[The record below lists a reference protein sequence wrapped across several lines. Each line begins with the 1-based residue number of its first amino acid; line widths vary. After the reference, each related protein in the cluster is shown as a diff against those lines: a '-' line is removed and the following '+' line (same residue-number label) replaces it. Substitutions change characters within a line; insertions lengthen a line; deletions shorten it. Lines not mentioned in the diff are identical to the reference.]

1 MPGMCIPIEEGGV
14 GFDYRLGMAIP
25 DFWIKL
31 LKDIPDEDWN
41 IWEMWSVLTGRLP
54 QVKTVAYAE
63 SHDQALVGDKTIAF
77 RLMDKEA
84 ERKLQK
90 RFVVFCE
97 GDTEYNYID
106 KMRKRQDVQ
115 IALKPINMHGGGYSN
130 FLKKIKTESQTNCLA
145 KFIIVDADRLVKHPG
160 EKDSFLQL
168 SEYCR
173 LQNKKGTIPHFL
185 IVNNPDF
192 EYVACLHVPEHCRR
206 GLRRL
211 RKCGL
216 RCQRHL

>member
-1 MPGMCIPIEEGGV
+1 MSRP
-14 GFDYRLGMAIP
+14 
-25 DFWIKL
+25 
-31 LKDIPDEDWN
+31 
-41 IWEMWSVLTGRLP
+41 
-54 QVKTVAYAE
+54 
-63 SHDQALVGDKTIAF
+63 
-77 RLMDKEA
+77 

-185 IVNNPDF
+185 HTVLGFQSLEQFKKNTEVYECLNNSERSYQILIQKIRGKDKFVQNTYSVKKKNF
-192 EYVACLHVPEHCRR
+192 EIDISPTDVKWEMFD
-206 GLRRL
+206 
-211 RKCGL
+211 RKGSNMEEFFDVIDW
-216 RCQRHL
+216 

>member
-1 MPGMCIPIEEGGV
+1 MSRPK
-14 GFDYRLGMAIP
+14 R
-25 DFWIKL
+25 
-31 LKDIPDEDWN
+31 N
-41 IWEMWSVLTGRLP
+41 
-54 QVKTVAYAE
+54 
-63 SHDQALVGDKTIAF
+63 
-77 RLMDKEA
+77 
-84 ERKLQK
+84 LQK

-97 GDTEYNYID
+97 GDTEFNYID
-106 KMRKRQDVQ
+106 KMRGIKRQDIQ

-145 KFIIVDADRLVKHPG
+145 KFIIVDADRLMKHPG

-192 EYVACLHVPEHCRR
+192 EYVACLHVPEYKGQEVTRFLQTVLGFQSLEQFKKNTEVYECLNNGERSYQILIQKIR
-206 GLRRL
+206 GKDKFVQNIYSVKKKNFEIAISRTDVKWEMLD
-211 RKCGL
+211 RKGSNMEEFFDVIDW
-216 RCQRHL
+216 